1 MALATAFAS
10 CPNRT
15 FLKKHFCHW
24 CKTEKDA
31 LKFATD
37 SNSHRTNPTQ
47 INDVIMSSNKNSGQV
62 GFHMNGKYCEH
73 ATKRDIMHCSLQTK
87 KCTIR
92 KDCLT
97 FHDANNSHLYYK
109 ITKCAWPVNKVQ
121 TWKKL
126 PFFIWNS
133 LRLPKQRCIY

>member
-10 CPNRT
+10 CPNKT

-24 CKTEKDA
+24 CKDEKDA

-62 GFHMNGKYCEH
+62 GFHMNDKYCEH
-73 ATKRDIMHCSLQTK
+73 TTKTLGNFEKYHIAAK
-87 KCTIR
+87 
-92 KDCLT
+92 
-97 FHDANNSHLYYK
+97 FY
-109 ITKCAWPVNKVQ
+109 P
-121 TWKKL
+121 
-126 PFFIWNS
+126 PF
-133 LRLPKQRCIY
+133 LLA